1 MSSIEGTV
9 SPPSLSQMIFG
20 DGTPKKAIYTAAVVG
35 TVLTL
40 INHGDVLLAGA
51 VPMAWKVALTYCV
64 PYCVTTWGAMTG
76 KRAQWR
82 RDVQTRSLV
91 EQGENP

>member
-1 MSSIEGTV
+1 MSCIEGAV
-9 SPPSLSQMIFG
+9 APPSLSQMIFG

-40 INHGDVLLAGA
+40 INHGDVLVAGA
-51 VPMAWKVALTYCV
+51 FPMAWKVALTYCV

-82 RDVQTRSLV
+82 RDVQTRGLV